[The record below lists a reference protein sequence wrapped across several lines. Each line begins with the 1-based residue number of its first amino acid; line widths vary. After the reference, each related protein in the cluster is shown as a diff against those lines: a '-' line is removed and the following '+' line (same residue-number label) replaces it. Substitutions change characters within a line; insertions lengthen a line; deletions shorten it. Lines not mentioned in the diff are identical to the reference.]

1 MTAEEITVGGEGL
14 FQIEQGEHGYGVY
27 VGGKPLY
34 EKVGGECDTCGGWF
48 SLVDG
53 PARPCTPADLSKRL
67 GSGLDRVDRAIIDS
81 FALLLPKGRYAVGLL
96 RAIPFQRGDN
106 ERHWFESRAIQ
117 REVWRTMPAESRGCG
132 LSNSGGSTTS
142 ILPHKSAVPCPDECT
157 PLDGCPQSAWRYV
170 QYDKKGEFTQVEQAT
185 KAARKGLWADANP
198 VPPWE

>member
-1 MTAEEITVGGEGL
+1 MSGTTFTRGVLCHSVQQAFHASDRRSRDVASSLSTGGQSTSGVPDDVMNKLAWEGSAQANGRHGDHFRGRRERMTAEEITVGGEGL

-106 ERHWFESRAIQ
+106 ERHWF
-117 REVWRTMPAESRGCG
+117 
-132 LSNSGGSTTS
+132 
-142 ILPHKSAVPCPDECT
+142 
-157 PLDGCPQSAWRYV
+157 V
-170 QYDKKGEFTQVEQAT
+170 Q
-185 KAARKGLWADANP
+185 L
-198 VPPWE
+198 